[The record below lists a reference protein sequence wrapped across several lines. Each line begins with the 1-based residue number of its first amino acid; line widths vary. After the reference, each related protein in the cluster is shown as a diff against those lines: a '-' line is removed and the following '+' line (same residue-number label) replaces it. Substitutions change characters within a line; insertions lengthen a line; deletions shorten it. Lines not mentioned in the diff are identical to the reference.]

1 VGVGE
6 EGEQGEGG
14 GKAQYFFVPIPMKR
28 IVAGSRFGENQP
40 TQHHRL
46 GKWEV
51 WRGGSEPPL
60 RAGDVRGSS

>member
-1 VGVGE
+1 VGE

-14 GKAQYFFVPIPMKR
+14 GGKSPYFFVPIPMKR
-28 IVAGSRFGENQP
+28 IVVSSRFGENQP

-51 WRGGSEPPL
+51 GRGG
-60 RAGDVRGSS
+60 GWGGI